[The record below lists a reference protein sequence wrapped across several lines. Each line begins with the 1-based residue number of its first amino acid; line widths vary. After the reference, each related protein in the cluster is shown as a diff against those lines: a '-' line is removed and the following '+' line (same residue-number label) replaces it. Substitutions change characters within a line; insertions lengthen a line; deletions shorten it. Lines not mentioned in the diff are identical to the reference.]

1 MKKLIATLLAMGALA
16 LAALPVQAA
25 QPLRN
30 LVSIEGVRENPLVG
44 YGLVVGLNGSGDST
58 QVKFASQSVVNMLKQ
73 FGVKMPD
80 GAYAKSKNVAAV
92 MVSAVFPPGYRRGQP
107 IDVTV
112 SSLGDAKSLRGGSLL
127 LTPLR
132 AADNEVYALAQGNV
146 VVSSMGDA
154 KSLRGGALLLTPLRA
169 ADNEVYALAQ
179 GNVVVGGFSAQ
190 GKSGSSVTVNT
201 PTSGRIPSGAAIE
214 REIAS
219 DFATKPS
226 VRLSLRHPHF
236 QTAINI
242 VDSINKRFGDIATA
256 SDATSVDVVAPA
268 NPTQRIAFMAKLEAL
283 SIDVGDDSPK
293 VVFNS
298 RTGTVVIA
306 GGLRV
311 RAAAVTHG
319 SLKVVISESTKVSQP
334 NALAAGN
341 TVATPQSQVSVDQ
354 GSGRMFNWPA
364 GAKLQGIIDVINSLG
379 ASPDDIMAI
388 LQALDNAGAI
398 EGELVVI

>member
-1 MKKLIATLLAMGALA
+1 MNFRKLSLA
-16 LAALPVQAA
+16 LPLALCLAAALPAQAA
-25 QPLRN
+25 QALRN
-30 LVSIEGVRENPLVG
+30 LVAIEGVRDNPLVG

-58 QVKFASQSVVNMLKQ
+58 QVKFSSQSVINMLKQ
-73 FGVKMPD
+73 FGVKVPD
-80 GAYAKSKNVAAV
+80 GQDAKAKNVATV
-92 MVSAVFPPGYRRGQP
+92 MVSAVFPPGYRKGQN
-107 IDVTV
+107 ID
-112 SSLGDAKSLRGGSLL
+112 
-127 LTPLR
+127 
-132 AADNEVYALAQGNV
+132 V

-169 ADNEVYALAQ
+169 ADGEVYALAQ

-190 GKSGSSVTVNT
+190 GKSGSSITVNT

-214 REIAS
+214 REIPT
-219 DFATKPS
+219 DFAAKPS
-226 VRLSLRHPHF
+226 VRLSLRHPQF

-242 VDSINKRFGDIATA
+242 VDAINKKFGDIATA

-268 NPTQRIAFMAKLEAL
+268 NPTQRVAFMAKLEAMN
-283 SIDVGDDSPK
+283 IEEGEEAPK

-306 GGLRV
+306 EGLRV

-334 NALAAGN
+334 NAFGQGQ
-341 TVATPQSQVSVDQ
+341 TVATPQSAVSADQ
-354 GSGRMFNWPA
+354 DRAQMFKWPA
-364 GAKLQGIIDVINSLG
+364 GAKLQSIIDVVNSLG
-379 ASPDDIMAI
+379 ATPDDIMAI
-388 LQALDNAGAI
+388 LQALDQAGAI

>member
-1 MKKLIATLLAMGALA
+1 MNFRTLSRLLALPLA
-16 LAALPVQAA
+16 LCAALGGAGPAQAA
-25 QPLRN
+25 QVLRN
-30 LVSIEGVRENPLVG
+30 LVAVEGMRDNPLVG

-58 QVKFASQSVVNMLKQ
+58 QVKFASQSVINMLKQ
-73 FGVKMPD
+73 FGVKVPD
-80 GAYAKSKNVAAV
+80 GTDAKSKNVATV
-92 MVSAVFPPGYRRGQP
+92 MVSAVFPPGYRKGQN
-107 IDVTV
+107 ID
-112 SSLGDAKSLRGGSLL
+112 
-127 LTPLR
+127 
-132 AADNEVYALAQGNV
+132 V

-179 GNVVVGGFSAQ
+179 GNVVVGGFSAS

-214 REIAS
+214 REIAT
-219 DFATKPS
+219 DFATKPT

-242 VDSINKRFGDIATA
+242 VDSINKRFGDIATTT
-256 SDATSVDVVAPA
+256 DATSIDVVAPA
-268 NPTQRIAFMAKLEAL
+268 NPTQRVAFMAKLEAL

-306 GGLRV
+306 DGLRV

-334 NALAAGN
+334 NALAQGN

-354 GSGRMFNWPA
+354 GSGQMFKWPA
-364 GAKLQGIIDVINSLG
+364 GAKLQAIIDVINSLG

-388 LQALDNAGAI
+388 LQALDQAGAI

>member
-1 MKKLIATLLAMGALA
+1 MNFRKRLSSLHRLLALPLA
-16 LAALPVQAA
+16 LCVAVGAALPAPAQAA
-25 QPLRN
+25 QVLRN
-30 LVSIEGVRENPLVG
+30 LVAVEGMRDNPLVG

-58 QVKFASQSVVNMLKQ
+58 QVKFASQSVINMLKQ
-73 FGVKMPD
+73 FGVKVPD
-80 GAYAKSKNVAAV
+80 GTDAKSKNVATV
-92 MVSAVFPPGYRRGQP
+92 MVSAVFPPGYRKGQN
-107 IDVTV
+107 ID
-112 SSLGDAKSLRGGSLL
+112 
-127 LTPLR
+127 
-132 AADNEVYALAQGNV
+132 V

-179 GNVVVGGFSAQ
+179 GNVVVGGFSAS

-214 REIAS
+214 REIAT
-219 DFATKPS
+219 DFATKPT

-242 VDSINKRFGDIATA
+242 VDSINKRFGDIATTT
-256 SDATSVDVVAPA
+256 DATSIDVVAPA
-268 NPTQRIAFMAKLEAL
+268 NPTQRVAFMAKLEAL

-306 GGLRV
+306 DGLRV

-334 NALAAGN
+334 NALAQGN

-354 GSGRMFNWPA
+354 GSGQMFKWPA
-364 GAKLQGIIDVINSLG
+364 GAKLQSIIDVVNSLG

-388 LQALDNAGAI
+388 LQALDQAGAI

>member
-1 MKKLIATLLAMGALA
+1 MNFRTRLHSLHRILA
-16 LAALPVQAA
+16 LPLALCVALGAAAPAQAA
-25 QPLRN
+25 QVLRN
-30 LVSIEGVRENPLVG
+30 LVAVEGMRDNPLVG

-58 QVKFASQSVVNMLKQ
+58 QVKFASQSVINMLKQ
-73 FGVKMPD
+73 FGVKVPD
-80 GAYAKSKNVAAV
+80 GTDAKSKNVATV
-92 MVSAVFPPGYRRGQP
+92 MVSAVFPPGYRKGQN
-107 IDVTV
+107 ID
-112 SSLGDAKSLRGGSLL
+112 
-127 LTPLR
+127 
-132 AADNEVYALAQGNV
+132 V

-179 GNVVVGGFSAQ
+179 GNVVVGGYSVS

-214 REIAS
+214 REITS
-219 DFATKPS
+219 DFASKPT

-242 VDSINKRFGDIATA
+242 VDAINKQFGDIATT
-256 SDATSVDVVAPA
+256 SDATSIDVTAPA
-268 NPTQRIAFMAKLEAL
+268 NQTQRVAFMAKLESLA
-283 SIDVGDDSPK
+283 IDVGDDAPK

-306 GGLRV
+306 DGLRD

-319 SLKVVISESTKVSQP
+319 SLKVVISESSKVSQP
-334 NALAAGN
+334 NAFAQG
-341 TVATPQSQVSVDQ
+341 TTTTTQSQVSVDQ
-354 GSGRMFNWPA
+354 GSSQMFKWPA
-364 GAKLQGIIDVINSLG
+364 GAKLQSIIDVINSLG
-379 ASPDDIMAI
+379 ATPDDIMAI
-388 LQALDNAGAI
+388 LQALDQAGAI

>member
-1 MKKLIATLLAMGALA
+1 LNIMNFRKLHRLLALPLA
-16 LAALPVQAA
+16 LCLTLTATVPAQAA
-25 QPLRN
+25 QVLRN
-30 LVSIEGVRENPLVG
+30 LVAVEGMRDNPLVG

-58 QVKFASQSVVNMLKQ
+58 QVKFASQSVINMLKQ
-73 FGVKMPD
+73 FGVKVPD
-80 GAYAKSKNVAAV
+80 GTDAKSKNVATV
-92 MVSAVFPPGYRRGQP
+92 MVSAVFPPGYRKGQN
-107 IDVTV
+107 ID
-112 SSLGDAKSLRGGSLL
+112 
-127 LTPLR
+127 
-132 AADNEVYALAQGNV
+132 V

-306 GGLRV
+306 DGLRV

-354 GSGRMFNWPA
+354 GSGQMFNWPA

-388 LQALDNAGAI
+388 LQALDHAGAI

>member
-1 MKKLIATLLAMGALA
+1 MNFRKRLSSLHRLLALPLA
-16 LAALPVQAA
+16 FCVAVGAALPAPAQAA
-25 QPLRN
+25 QVLRN
-30 LVSIEGVRENPLVG
+30 LVAVEGMRDNPLVG

-58 QVKFASQSVVNMLKQ
+58 QVKFASQSVINMLKQ
-73 FGVKMPD
+73 FGVKVPD
-80 GAYAKSKNVAAV
+80 GTDAKSKNVATV
-92 MVSAVFPPGYRRGQP
+92 MVSAVFPPGYRKGQN
-107 IDVTV
+107 ID
-112 SSLGDAKSLRGGSLL
+112 
-127 LTPLR
+127 
-132 AADNEVYALAQGNV
+132 V

-179 GNVVVGGFSAQ
+179 GNVVVGGFSAS

-214 REIAS
+214 REIAT
-219 DFATKPS
+219 DFATKPT

-242 VDSINKRFGDIATA
+242 VDSINKRFGDIATTT
-256 SDATSVDVVAPA
+256 DATSIDVVAPA
-268 NPTQRIAFMAKLEAL
+268 NPTQRVAFMAKLEAL

-306 GGLRV
+306 EGLRV

-334 NALAAGN
+334 NALAQGN

-354 GSGRMFNWPA
+354 GSGQMFKWPA
-364 GAKLQGIIDVINSLG
+364 GAKLQSIIDVVNSLG

-388 LQALDNAGAI
+388 LQALDQAGAI

>member
-1 MKKLIATLLAMGALA
+1 
-16 LAALPVQAA
+16 
-25 QPLRN
+25 
-30 LVSIEGVRENPLVG
+30 
-44 YGLVVGLNGSGDST
+44 
-58 QVKFASQSVVNMLKQ
+58 
-73 FGVKMPD
+73 
-80 GAYAKSKNVAAV
+80 
-92 MVSAVFPPGYRRGQP
+92 
-107 IDVTV
+107 
-112 SSLGDAKSLRGGSLL
+112 
-127 LTPLR
+127 
-132 AADNEVYALAQGNV
+132 
-146 VVSSMGDA
+146 
-154 KSLRGGALLLTPLRA
+154 
-169 ADNEVYALAQ
+169 
-179 GNVVVGGFSAQ
+179 
-190 GKSGSSVTVNT
+190 VTVNT

-219 DFATKPS
+219 DFSTKPS

-268 NPTQRIAFMAKLEAL
+268 NPTQRIAFMAKLQAL
-283 SIDVGDDSPK
+283 SIDVGDDPPK

-306 GGLRV
+306 EGLRV

-319 SLKVVISESTKVSQP
+319 SLKVVISESSKVSQP
-334 NALAAGN
+334 NAFAAGN
-341 TVATPQSQVSVDQ
+341 TVSTPQSQVSVDQ
-354 GSGRMFNWPA
+354 GSGQMFNWPA